1 MATHSTNPGS
11 LAAVARACCYGGAA
25 LANRPGVGSY
35 HHDNLLPRLV
45 SQDDCGWSRIA
56 IWIHNSQNSGSRSQH
71 NNKQEAVQRH
81 CRWDV
86 PSNQKFG
93 ELYPLW
99 RMEHMTPGERGE
111 TERKKEKRHK
121 ETRQERWRHFTP
133 SAASEI
139 PSNFFWSVSNIFA
152 LFIFVPHLWNK
163 ISSSGKEENACR
175 EDKERGRTREFM
187 RASGRERNK
196 TGVCF
201 RNVCSCYTFGVRSS
215 LKRTFIEKRKREARA
230 RRERERERERE
241 RAEEERGILC
251 NIAPWSHFNV
261 LEQDWG
267 LGKLKIY
274 RPGCLALM
282 AECNSNCSQVQ
293 ENCPIS
299 QSNLC
304 SKLQKEIDQ
313 LCCCPFKRPL
323 SHRPTH
329 TRHLLCHQTSNKSP
343 ANNSCKNGYPWLQNC
358 VCWTQIVCF
367 SFLSSKGKTAA

>member
-230 RRERERERERE
+230 RRERERESWRGKRGIQKRERE
-241 RAEEERGILC
+241 RKREREGRRRKRNSLQHCPLISFQCSGTGLRTGKAENLQTRLSG
-251 NIAPWSHFNV
+251 FN
-261 LEQDWG
+261 G
-267 LGKLKIY
+267 
-274 RPGCLALM
+274 R
-282 AECNSNCSQVQ
+282 VQ
-293 ENCPIS
+293 
-299 QSNLC
+299 
-304 SKLQKEIDQ
+304 LQLFSGSRE
-313 LCCCPFKRPL
+313 L
-323 SHRPTH
+323 SHISIKSLFKVAERNWPIVLLSIQTTTLTQTH
-329 TRHLLCHQTSNKSP
+329 AYKAP
-343 ANNSCKNGYPWLQNC
+343 ALPPNVK
-358 VCWTQIVCF
+358 
-367 SFLSSKGKTAA
+367 